1 MSNEIFLIIP
11 AWSIIT
17 RTEQTTICSRQRQR
31 KNSFP
36 HSPDG
41 YLELDCGEAA
51 QPQLASPLVELD
63 GELDAGQA
71 DDGHDEAGRL
81 VDVDVRLVE
90 NHPECRHRWPAEPEG
105 LQVDRTQF
113 DPEIQ
118 EDANRV
124 GKCGQPQPS
133 RCTEEIKENY
143 LCIQISLL
151 REVLNLWCLYQ

>member
-1 MSNEIFLIIP
+1 M
-11 AWSIIT
+11 
-17 RTEQTTICSRQRQR
+17 
-31 KNSFP
+31 
-36 HSPDG
+36 
-41 YLELDCGEAA
+41 
-51 QPQLASPLVELD
+51 ELD

-71 DDGHDEAGRL
+71 DDGHDEPGRL
-81 VDVDVRLVE
+81 VDVDVCLVE
-90 NHPECRHRWPAEPEG
+90 NHPERRHRCPAETHQAV
-105 LQVDRTQF
+105 QVDRTQF

-118 EDANRV
+118 ENANRV